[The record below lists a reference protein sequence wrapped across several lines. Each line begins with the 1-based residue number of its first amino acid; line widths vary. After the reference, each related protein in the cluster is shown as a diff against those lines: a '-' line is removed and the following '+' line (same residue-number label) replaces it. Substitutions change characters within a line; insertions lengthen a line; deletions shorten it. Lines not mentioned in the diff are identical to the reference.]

1 MKHYLYLF
9 ILDFISLRFLNF
21 YTKSKTEK
29 QMTSQSLRVDR
40 TNKGMRQ
47 ILEEK
52 YHFIRSKRNESYK
65 MTMTREI

>member
-1 MKHYLYLF
+1 MKHHLHFF
-9 ILDFISLRFLNF
+9 ILDLISLRFVNF

-52 YHFIRSKRNESYK
+52 YHFKREMK
-65 MTMTREI
+65 ATK